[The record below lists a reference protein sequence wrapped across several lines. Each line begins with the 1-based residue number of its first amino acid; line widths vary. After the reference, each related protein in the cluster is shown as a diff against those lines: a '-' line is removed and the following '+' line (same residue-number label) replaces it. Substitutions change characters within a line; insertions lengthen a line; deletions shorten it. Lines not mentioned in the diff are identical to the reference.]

1 MNWDHPCPNFQYIL
15 FERVNPER
23 NEHRFY
29 YLAYGPALEGPAII
43 RRWGRKGGWQQ
54 AATPL
59 PCDSLA
65 AGPKS
70 GPASNGGCGA
80 VTASCRWRLCEEKVV
95 GKRGRNLLPFFP
107 IGPLF
112 FVLGSSVYKS

>member
-29 YLAYGPALEGPAII
+29 YLAYGLALEGPAII
-43 RRWGRKGGWQQ
+43 RLWGRKGGWQQ

-65 AGPKS
+65 EAWPKIRACVKRRLRR
-70 GPASNGGCGA
+70 GYRIVQVAVLPGHEAPA
-80 VTASCRWRLCEEKVV
+80 
-95 GKRGRNLLPFFP
+95 
-107 IGPLF
+107 
-112 FVLGSSVYKS
+112 